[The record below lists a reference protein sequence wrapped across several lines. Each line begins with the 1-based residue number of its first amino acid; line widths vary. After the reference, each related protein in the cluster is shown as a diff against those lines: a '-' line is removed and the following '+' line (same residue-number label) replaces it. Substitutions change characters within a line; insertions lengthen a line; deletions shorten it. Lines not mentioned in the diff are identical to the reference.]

1 MPDIARIIRGWS
13 GHPYSMLQEIKAGM
27 MLLCLGYHARA
38 GSGGN
43 PLAHTMSS
51 AKIERIFL
59 NDRQAS
65 ELLLHGTIASK
76 YHVPLAFVSGDSVI
90 CGEIKSISP
99 NTINPLYNAWCW

>member
-1 MPDIARIIRGWS
+1 
-13 GHPYSMLQEIKAGM
+13 MLV
-27 MLLCLGYHARA
+27 GYHARA

-99 NTINPLYNAWCW
+99 NNFKNLLINIYYLFLPHLHYEPYFHKIQLL